1 MSNVYL
7 TPREARDMGD
17 LLGRAQIASR
27 DDLHIYNLCRRARV
41 ILERA
46 RRRFTMRH
54 GINPLL
60 LDAEVIKDIFA
71 L

>member
-1 MSNVYL
+1 MKGIEL
-7 TPREARDMGD
+7 TAAEVKTASR
-17 LLGRAQIASR
+17 LLLDAQIASR
-27 DDLHIYNLCRRARV
+27 DDLRTYNLCRRVRA
-41 ILERA
+41 ILGNA
-46 RRRFTMRH
+46 GRRFTMRH